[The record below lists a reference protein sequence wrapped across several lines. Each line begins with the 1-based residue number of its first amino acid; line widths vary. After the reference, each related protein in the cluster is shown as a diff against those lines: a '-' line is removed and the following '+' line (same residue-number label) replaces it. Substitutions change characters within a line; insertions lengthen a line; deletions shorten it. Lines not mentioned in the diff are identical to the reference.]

1 MCTYKENKSHMKG
14 EIVMNKKENEL
25 FKILKIALRIS
36 YAVMRGFNGCGAY
49 DDDFRYDAYS
59 CLN

>member
-1 MCTYKENKSHMKG
+1 MKG